1 MVLEVDTKGRKYERQ
16 LISRNKMSQ
25 THRIWSGTK
34 IMVFVPSHVHL
45 YENGQVDKW
54 LDLTGVLSRIQ
65 KKVPLDNVGKPGT
78 KTELSEP
85 QRTRG
90 RGEWIYLMK
99 RHSKSVFAMGR
110 DLKSKTKG

>member
-1 MVLEVDTKGRKYERQ
+1 MV
-16 LISRNKMSQ
+16 S
-25 THRIWSGTK
+25 
-34 IMVFVPSHVHL
+34 VPSHVHL

-65 KKVPLDNVGKPGT
+65 KKVPFDNVGKPGT
-78 KTELSEP
+78 KTLLRA

-99 RHSKSVFAMGR
+99 RHSESVFAMGR

>member
-1 MVLEVDTKGRKYERQ
+1 MV
-16 LISRNKMSQ
+16 S
-25 THRIWSGTK
+25 
-34 IMVFVPSHVHL
+34 VPSHVHL

-85 QRTRG
+85 RGCNRTSG
-90 RGEWIYLMK
+90 SGEWIYLMK
-99 RHSKSVFAMGR
+99 RHSKLSVFAMGR
-110 DLKSKTKG
+110 DLKSKTEG